1 MDLEFGMKVTIKNA
15 SYEFSYLNLQL
26 TKDVK
31 GHFFQS
37 AETNYMFILTVH
49 LKGYETEHIQ
59 IGINEDGTIMEMCC
73 EKPVEV
79 IVMVGGR
86 LETKGTETWKLKKRF
101 RIPEGVSL
109 DDIEAMFAE
118 DESLLTVSMP
128 KRVEGIVGTL
138 IEEIKEPYEIPERP
152 LKEAEIVELRKET
165 DNNHHDS
172 LGGPSDPTRSD
183 DLEAERNERRIEN
196 HPEMAKKPDDD
207 DQETKQSIV
216 DVDEV
221 KPKREHP
228 ESSSGINSAK
238 HEEEKEVLPKTGE
251 VHEEEK
257 VLPKTGEVHEEEKVL
272 PKTGDVHEEEKVLP
286 KTGEAHEEE
295 HPLPTLEAG
304 VEKRE
309 EEEDRGK
316 EVREKSSVICAPII
330 VAGSALL
337 FSLAFIV
344 RYFRS
349 ANRTPKPRN

>member
-15 SYEFSYLNLQL
+15 SYVSSYLNLQL
-26 TKDVK
+26 SKNVK

-37 AETNYMFILTVH
+37 AETHNMLILTVH
-49 LKGYETEHIQ
+49 LKGYETKHIQ
-59 IGINEDGTIMEMCC
+59 IGINEDGTIMEMRC

-138 IEEIKEPYEIPERP
+138 IEEIKEPYEIPESP

-183 DLEAERNERRIEN
+183 DLEAEGKEERFED
-196 HPEMAKKPDDD
+196 HPEMAKKPDDDD

-216 DVDEV
+216 DVSLRGGMGSNGDEV

-238 HEEEKEVLPKTGE
+238 HEEEKEDLPKTGE

-272 PKTGDVHEEEKVLP
+272 PKTGED
-286 KTGEAHEEE
+286 HEEE

-309 EEEDRGK
+309 EEEDMGK

-344 RYFRS
+344 RYFRH